1 MIIGMIGPAQFVN
14 GIWMGTVL
22 IALGLVPELFQSL
35 TVLLQKVIK
44 ASFPAPIPS
53 RWRAQIEPVSPERQP
68 LLTSLGAAIIVA
80 TFFFYFAK

>member
-44 ASFPAPIPS
+44 SSLPAPIPS
-53 RWRAQIEPVSPERQP
+53 RWRAQIESVSPERQP
-68 LLTSLGAAIIVA
+68 LLTALGAAIIVA